1 MTEGLEPV
9 SSFYSKKAGE
19 KLRILFYTP
28 RWLPM
33 MWGGSLTYN
42 HDLALELIKA
52 GHTVH
57 AEPFD
62 RNRFDSKYL
71 SRYEWEGVVVN
82 PSVEEKGGYDIIIAH
97 TLSLANA
104 WKLKQ
109 TDPQLKNTPLVGIMH
124 NERPD
129 NIVLCHRPEWD
140 GILFNSSWIGG
151 LVDNQ
156 KAKRS
161 TLIPITYQPLKPEQ
175 VDPSAKNKIIMIN
188 SNPTKGGPL
197 MREIVALA
205 AEQAPELEFIHV
217 KGWRGEQE
225 ELSRFPNIKQYEGLN
240 ATEVD
245 ELLNEACIH
254 LLPSNL
260 ESWSITAQ
268 QSQGKGNIVFYVDN
282 MPALVENLADSGV
295 ALPVE
300 ATAADWLKKIVE
312 VKEAYKQA
320 DSTLHLK
327 ALERA
332 EMNHARHT
340 TELNEAVKFVEE
352 IAGGN

>member
-1 MTEGLEPV
+1 
-9 SSFYSKKAGE
+9 
-19 KLRILFYTP
+19 
-28 RWLPM
+28 
-33 MWGGSLTYN
+33 
-42 HDLALELIKA
+42 
-52 GHTVH
+52 
-57 AEPFD
+57 
-62 RNRFDSKYL
+62 
-71 SRYEWEGVVVN
+71 
-82 PSVEEKGGYDIIIAH
+82 
-97 TLSLANA
+97 
-104 WKLKQ
+104 
-109 TDPQLKNTPLVGIMH
+109 
-124 NERPD
+124 
-129 NIVLCHRPEWD
+129 
-140 GILFNSSWIGG
+140 
-151 LVDNQ
+151 
-156 KAKRS
+156 
-161 TLIPITYQPLKPEQ
+161 
-175 VDPSAKNKIIMIN
+175 
-188 SNPTKGGPL
+188 

-205 AEQAPELEFIHV
+205 AEEAPELEFIHV
-217 KGWRGEQE
+217 RGWWGEQE
-225 ELSRFPNIKQYEGLN
+225 ELNRFPNVKQYEGLN
-240 ATEVD
+240 STEVD

-268 QSQGKGNIVFYVDN
+268 QSQGKGNIVFYIDN

-327 ALERA
+327 AIERA